1 MAKQR
6 ESNLGSGKKESN
18 LPTIQEGTA
27 KQQVPLGPAKQKKT
41 AKKKIRW
48 YVEDLDLPKREKLHA
63 VAINYDVEK
72 DRAPKII
79 ATGRGAIAEKIL
91 KVAAENEVPLCSDPS
106 LTDLLSKLEITQE
119 IPPELYTLVAEVL
132 AFVFQLNKLSKKGAA
147 VRKKFAKKSKAS

>member
-1 MAKQR
+1 MANQGDSNLASEKKETNPPVKKEAKAKQK
-6 ESNLGSGKKESN
+6 G
-18 LPTIQEGTA
+18 
-27 KQQVPLGPAKQKKT
+27 PLVPAKQKPSS
-41 AKKKIRW
+41 KKKIRW